1 MFGSLILFPLRLGAR
16 ATGLAVRGA
25 REIVEWAAGLAG
37 LAPEAPDFHAE
48 PAGPPTRTA
57 PPERP
62 TQTQKQPAA
71 PEPVERAVSAL
82 VDRGEPVDYDAPA
95 PAEPV
100 HLDLDD
106 ELVAEVADPGAE
118 DGAGAQVSIAE
129 PWSGYR
135 ELRAAD
141 VIDRLAAASSEELA
155 AIELYEL
162 SSRKRRTVV
171 AAAQRELNSRR

>member
-1 MFGSLILFPLRLGAR
+1 MSGSLILFPLRLGVR

-25 REIVEWAAGLAG
+25 WELVEWAAAGLAG
-37 LAPEAPDFHAE
+37 LAPEEAPDFHAE
-48 PAGPPTRTA
+48 PAEPPTRIT

-62 TQTQKQPAA
+62 TQTQTAA
-71 PEPVERAVSAL
+71 PEPVERAEPTL
-82 VDRGEPVDYDAPA
+82 VDRGEPVDYDAPEPTE
-95 PAEPV
+95 PA
-100 HLDLDD
+100 HLDTED
-106 ELVAEVADPGAE
+106 ELVGEVADAGAE

-141 VIDRLAAASSEELA
+141 VIERLAAASPEELA

-162 SSRKRRTVV
+162 ASRKRETVV
-171 AAAQRELNSRR
+171 AAAQRELSSR

>member
-1 MFGSLILFPLRLGAR
+1 MSGSLILFPLRLGVR

-37 LAPEAPDFHAE
+37 LTSDPPDFHAE

-57 PPERP
+57 APERP
-62 TQTQKQPAA
+62 TQTQTAA
-71 PEPVERAVSAL
+71 PEPAESAESPAL
-82 VDRGEPVDYDAPA
+82 IDRGEPVDYDAREA
-95 PAEPV
+95 AEPL
-100 HLDLDD
+100 HLDVDD
-106 ELVAEVADPGAE
+106 ELVEEVAEPGAE
-118 DGAGAQVSIAE
+118 DGAGAQVTIAE

-141 VIDRLAAASSEELA
+141 VIDRLAAASPEELA

-162 SSRKRRTVV
+162 SSRNRRTVV
-171 AAAQRELNSRR
+171 AAAHRELSSRR